1 MTVIYEINPPKI
13 PDGMDESSEEVKE
26 SLQRLQQRVSEISH
40 LCGGIHVTD
49 SVLGTRRVSALT
61 TGGILKVNH
70 PHLQITIS
78 LRVRDRNMD
87 AIKEVVKKSLEL
99 GLDGILVLKGDHSK
113 DNPYDSGLIPSQV
126 VQDIS
131 KTEFSGK
138 VKLFLSLPSNPNF
151 EKIQKKITAAPSGFM
166 TQVIHSSQQVKRISE
181 KLRLQGFRVI
191 PCILLPSEK
200 NEGSAKFLNLD
211 WSEYKDAPAEF
222 IKEIHQISGD
232 VLITSPSD
240 FAFAKETLKKI

>member
-1 MTVIYEINPPKI
+1 DP
-13 PDGMDESSEEVKE
+13 
-26 SLQRLQQRVSEISH
+26 
-40 LCGGIHVTD
+40 
-49 SVLGTRRVSALT
+49 
-61 TGGILKVNH
+61 
-70 PHLQITIS
+70 
-78 LRVRDRNMD
+78 
-87 AIKEVVKKSLEL
+87 
-99 GLDGILVLKGDHSK
+99 SK

-131 KTEFSGK
+131 KTEFYGK

-211 WSEYKDAPAEF
+211 WSEYKDTPAEF